1 MTGIARLPEVERL
14 AALRDAAQ
22 EDNPVMF
29 VYGPGTD
36 DAFVDTAYRIY
47 GLEEALWESLHAAG
61 FDRIGFYSLTRK
73 LYFRDEESLR
83 AVRPGRP
90 GQAAGQRGG
99 GCGRASL
106 ARSGTGS
113 WVASA
118 LAPGRPLPR
127 RSAARRSLPRC
138 CRRRVC
144 CRPRV
149 CCARGARVV
158 WGRGRRGLRTR
169 HG

>member
-1 MTGIARLPEVERL
+1 MTGIAGLPEVERL

-22 EDNPVMF
+22 EDDPVMF

-36 DAFVDTAYRIY
+36 DAFVDTAYRTY

-61 FDRIGFYSLTRK
+61 FERIGFYSLTRK

-90 GQAAGQRGG
+90 GQA
-99 GCGRASL
+99 SP
-106 ARSGTGS
+106 
-113 WVASA
+113 ASA
-118 LAPGRPLPR
+118 AADAGWLHWPARGPDRGWR
-127 RSAARRSLPRC
+127 RLWRRVVR
-138 CRRRVC
+138 CRRRVF
-144 CRPRV
+144 CRPWV
-149 CCARGARVV
+149 FCACGARVV
-158 WGRGRRGLRTR
+158 WGRGRCGLRTR

>member
-22 EDNPVMF
+22 EDDPVMF

-83 AVRPGRP
+83 AVRPGLP
-90 GQAAGQRGG
+90 GQASRPARRRMRAGFIGPLGNRIVGG
-99 GCGRASL
+99 VGPGAGSSAADAGSAADPGLLCPRRPRRLGARAPRASH
-106 ARSGTGS
+106 AA
-113 WVASA
+113 WVIPSA
-118 LAPGRPLPR
+118 C
-127 RSAARRSLPRC
+127 RC
-138 CRRRVC
+138 S
-144 CRPRV
+144 
-149 CCARGARVV
+149 
-158 WGRGRRGLRTR
+158 TT
-169 HG
+169 